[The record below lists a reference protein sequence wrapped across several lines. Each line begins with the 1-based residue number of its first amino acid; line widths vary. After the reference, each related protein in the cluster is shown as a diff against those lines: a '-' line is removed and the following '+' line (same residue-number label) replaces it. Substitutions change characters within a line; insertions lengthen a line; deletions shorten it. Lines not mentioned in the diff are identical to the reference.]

1 MSAELCLHGADV
13 WIKTLEC
20 QLRNFPGNCITR
32 PPDMKNSSAGR
43 HFPPLSILGT
53 CTSKGKK
60 KKQRRQRWQQ
70 QKPPNFKEKSNK
82 QMKNCC
88 IQQEKCERRES
99 EGSLSQGV
107 ADEVQSDNILQY
119 FSQICGMKHDMKY
132 NAYLISLTLTRSKA
146 INISLQNNFC
156 RK

>member
-60 KKQRRQRWQQ
+60 KQNKTTKAKMTTTETTQLRR
-70 QKPPNFKEKSNK
+70 K
-82 QMKNCC
+82 
-88 IQQEKCERRES
+88 IQQTNEKT
-99 EGSLSQGV
+99 
-107 ADEVQSDNILQY
+107 AA
-119 FSQICGMKHDMKY
+119 FSGKSVKGGNLRGH
-132 NAYLISLTLTRSKA
+132 
-146 INISLQNNFC
+146 
-156 RK
+156 